1 LTPEEAAQGGG
12 AYPFFYKKR
21 SKKLVVMIPKGIRE
35 GQKIRLA
42 GMGEAGKGGANPGDL
57 YLKVSIRKP
66 IIQRIRDLIGLTRN
80 R

>member
-1 LTPEEAAQGGG
+1 M
-12 AYPFFYKKR
+12 
-21 SKKLVVMIPKGIRE
+21 MIPKGIRE

-42 GMGEAGKGGANPGDL
+42 GMGGAGKGGGNPGDL